1 MIKIIHQIW
10 FNLGNGDNIP
20 DKYKIF
26 QSSWI
31 SYHPK
36 WKYILWNEKMGD
48 DFMKKYYNK
57 YYDMYINVKYPI
69 MKIDILR
76 YCILHK
82 YGGLYADID
91 YKCLNNF
98 DSYIESKNDKN
109 IFINNTPKSMY
120 DYFKKSISN
129 SLLISR
135 NEKDIFWI
143 LVLDECKRR
152 IETYNKTYYIWYVVS
167 TTGPILL
174 NDILVYVKNNNS
186 ALFNNIHILPY
197 EQFNICNDCN
207 KCYPSKTDKLYAVH
221 DYASYWNDKYWLKIR
236 KCITCLSYMDL
247 LIIIIIF
254 YILYQLF
261 FDKFRS

>member
-10 FNLGNGDNIP
+10 FDLGNGKNIP
-20 DKYKIF
+20 DKYKLY

-31 SYHPK
+31 KHHPK
-36 WKYILWNEKMGD
+36 WKYILWDEQMGTSLI
-48 DFMKKYYNK
+48 KQHYNK

-98 DSYIESKNDKN
+98 DSYIEYNSNKN
-109 IFINNTPKSMY
+109 IFINNTPKSIY
-120 DYFKKSISN
+120 DYFGKTVSN

-135 NEKDIFWI
+135 YEKDIFWI
-143 LVLDECKRR
+143 LVLDECKKR
-152 IETYNKTYYIWYVVS
+152 IETYKELYYIWYVVA

-174 NDILVYVKNNNS
+174 NDVLSNVKN
-186 ALFNNIHILPY
+186 NNIHILPH
-197 EQFNICNDCN
+197 EQFNMCNDCK
-207 KCYPSKTDKLYAVH
+207 KCYPSKTNKLYAVH
-221 DYASYWNDKYWLKIR
+221 DYASYWNDKYWLNIR
-236 KCITCLSYMDL
+236 KCITCLSYVDI
-247 LIIIIIF
+247 LIVIIIF
-254 YILYQLF
+254 YIVYRLCYS
-261 FDKFRS
+261 KFRS